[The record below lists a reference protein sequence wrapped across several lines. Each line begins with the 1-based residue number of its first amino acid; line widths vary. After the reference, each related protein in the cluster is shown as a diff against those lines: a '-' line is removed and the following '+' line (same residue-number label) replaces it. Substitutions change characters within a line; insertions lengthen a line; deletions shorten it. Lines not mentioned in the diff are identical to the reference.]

1 MKTITTRRLDKYEE
15 AIGILRDI
23 SGSDS
28 CVTVTLETVRL
39 VFSFDSNEQ
48 AKKEARLL
56 APRVGKQVG
65 ILRDDDSTIPMRIGA
80 GIWRVRELK
89 R

>member
-1 MKTITTRRLDKYEE
+1 LDKNEE

-28 CVTVTLETVRL
+28 YVTVTLETVRL
-39 VFSFDSNEQ
+39 VFSLDSNEQ

-56 APRVGKQVG
+56 APLVGKQVG
-65 ILRDDDSTIPMRIGA
+65 ILRDGDSTIPMRIGA
-80 GIWRVRELK
+80 GIWCVRELK
-89 R
+89 G